1 MADLKSSSALENGAT
16 NGTTSSAGKKQLI
29 LNAFA
34 MNTPGHLSPGLWR
47 HPRNRT
53 NEYKKLGFWT
63 DLAQLLDK
71 AGFHSLFLAD
81 VLGAYD
87 GKFSLRNLTVG
98 CTKCLLLSSRAV
110 QRTIMPL
117 FFIF

>member
-1 MADLKSSSALENGAT
+1 MASWTSSEAPENAQT
-16 NGTTSSAGKKQLI
+16 NGLGAASGKKKLI

-34 MNTPGHLSPGLWR
+34 MNTPGHLSPGLWM

-53 NEYKKLGFWT
+53 NEYKKLSFWT

-81 VLGAYD
+81 VLGPYD
-87 GKFSLRNLTVG
+87 GTFSSDRATQFGLSLP
-98 CTKCLLLSSRAV
+98 CCCLL
-110 QRTIMPL
+110 
-117 FFIF
+117 